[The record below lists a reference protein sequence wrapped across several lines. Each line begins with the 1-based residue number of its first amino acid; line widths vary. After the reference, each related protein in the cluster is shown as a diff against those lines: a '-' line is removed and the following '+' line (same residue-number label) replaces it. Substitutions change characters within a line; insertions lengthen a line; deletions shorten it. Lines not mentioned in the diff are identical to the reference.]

1 MLRVAS
7 AIATIL
13 VVTASAQ
20 AQDRPTKVRNDRA
33 RVEADGF
40 WIYNDLPRGIAQAK
54 ESDKPLLVVFR
65 CIPCEACAQ
74 LDEKVV
80 ERDPLIQELLAKF
93 VCVRVVHAN
102 GMDLSLF
109 QFDYD
114 QSWAAFFLNANMT
127 IYGRYGTRSHQTES
141 DDDVSLE
148 GFGKALAAALEV
160 HREYPRNKEML
171 KGKRGSESAVKVPEE
186 LPALRGKYKSKLDYE
201 GQVVQSCIHCHQVGE
216 ALRGEYRSAAKPIP
230 DSILYPY
237 PNPKVLG
244 LTLDPKERAK
254 VTEVARESCGKRAG
268 FQEGDAIVKL
278 SGQLI
283 LSTADIQWVLHNTAE
298 SATLDV
304 EVERDGKTIP
314 LKLTL
319 EKGWRKR
326 DNISWRATSWEL
338 RRMVTGGLVLD
349 DLSDSDRRSAGL
361 SESALALRIKHVG
374 QYGEHAAGKKAG
386 FNKDDILVAVDGR
399 SNRMTEGDL
408 MAYLLNA
415 KRAGDR
421 VPMTVQRGR
430 ERIELNLPMQ

>member
-1 MLRVAS
+1 
-7 AIATIL
+7 
-13 VVTASAQ
+13 
-20 AQDRPTKVRNDRA
+20 
-33 RVEADGF
+33 
-40 WIYNDLPRGIAQAK
+40 
-54 ESDKPLLVVFR
+54 
-65 CIPCEACAQ
+65 
-74 LDEKVV
+74 
-80 ERDPLIQELLAKF
+80 
-93 VCVRVVHAN
+93 
-102 GMDLSLF
+102 
-109 QFDYD
+109 
-114 QSWAAFFLNANMT
+114 
-127 IYGRYGTRSHQTES
+127 
-141 DDDVSLE
+141 
-148 GFGKALAAALEV
+148 
-160 HREYPRNKEML
+160 
-171 KGKRGSESAVKVPEE
+171 
-186 LPALRGKYKSKLDYE
+186 
-201 GQVVQSCIHCHQVGE
+201 
-216 ALRGEYRSAAKPIP
+216 
-230 DSILYPY
+230 
-237 PNPKVLG
+237 
-244 LTLDPKERAK
+244 
-254 VTEVARESCGKRAG
+254 
-268 FQEGDAIVKL
+268 
-278 SGQLI
+278 LI

-304 EVERDGKTIP
+304 EVERDGKTTP